1 MVFRVIRVVFMV
13 SSYSN
18 GIVVKLLLLICGMWV
33 NGFRLSSICGNFVNE
48 LSRYSVMNLISM
60 FYVIGVNCGVNL
72 NNFMVIVDNSYM
84 VGSCMVVVL
93 IMVGSLLLMLLMV
106 ML

>member
-1 MVFRVIRVVFMV
+1 
-13 SSYSN
+13 
-18 GIVVKLLLLICGMWV
+18 MWV

-72 NNFMVIVDNSYM
+72 NNFMVIVDNNYM

-106 ML
+106 MLQVSLVVMLEIRVVIVDLVSVIVRWFVS